1 MSLIIDFLLLAASG
15 TACFYCW
22 ILSKRLKALTNN
34 KDGIQT
40 GIVALSQS
48 AEEMQDALAT
58 TKDAAN
64 ASVAQL
70 ELLINE
76 AQQKTPELEALLQQ
90 ITDVSTQAVTETES
104 AARNLVDILSPHIE
118 DAKTSANLL
127 LRSLEVASQE
137 MPDANEPKVASEPKA
152 EKKTPAANAE
162 PQESDVS
169 DDGLDIEF
177 VAEDDETEAA

>member
-1 MSLIIDFLLLAASG
+1 MALIIDFLLLAASG

-22 ILSKRLKALTNN
+22 ILSKRLKALTSS

-48 AEEMQDALAT
+48 AEEMQSALAS

-64 ASVAQL
+64 ASVIQL
-70 ELLINE
+70 EMLIDE
-76 AQQKTPELEALLQQ
+76 AQKKGPELQELLEQLSA
-90 ITDVSTQAVTETES
+90 VSSQAVQETEG

-127 LRSLEVASQE
+127 LRSLEMAAQNTPPAENKDDVKGAQ
-137 MPDANEPKVASEPKA
+137 APKKR
-152 EKKTPAANAE
+152 NI
-162 PQESDVS
+162 S

-177 VAEDDETEAA
+177 VAEDSNTEAA

>member
-22 ILSKRLKALTNN
+22 ILSKRLKALTSS

-48 AEEMQDALAT
+48 AEEMQEALSK
-58 TKDAAN
+58 TKDNAN
-64 ASVAQL
+64 TSVSHLEQL
-70 ELLINE
+70 LSE
-76 AQQKTPELEALLQQ
+76 ARERTPELQDLLTQ
-90 ITDVSTQAVTETES
+90 ITNVSAQAVGETEE

-127 LRSLEVASQE
+127 LRSLEMAAQE
-137 MPDANEPKVASEPKA
+137 APDAEAEEVPADEAKPKKR
-152 EKKTPAANAE
+152 KKI
-162 PQESDVS
+162 S

-177 VAEDDETEAA
+177 VADDDETQAA

>member
-1 MSLIIDFLLLAASG
+1 MALIIDFLLLAASG

-22 ILSKRLKALTNN
+22 ILSKRLKALTSS

-48 AEEMQDALAT
+48 AEEMQGALAK

-70 ELLINE
+70 EILIGE
-76 AQQKTPELEALLQQ
+76 AQKKGPELQELLEQLS
-90 ITDVSTQAVTETES
+90 DVSKQAVQETEG

-127 LRSLEVASQE
+127 LRSLEMAAQNAPAPE
-137 MPDANEPKVASEPKA
+137 NKNDETGAEAPKKR
-152 EKKTPAANAE
+152 N
-162 PQESDVS
+162 VS

-177 VAEDDETEAA
+177 VAEDSDTQAA

>member
-1 MSLIIDFLLLAASG
+1 MALIIDFLLLAASG

-22 ILSKRLKALTNN
+22 ILSKRLKALTSS

-48 AEEMQDALAT
+48 AEEMQSALAK

-70 ELLINE
+70 EILINE
-76 AQQKTPELEALLQQ
+76 AQKKGPELQELLEQLS
-90 ITDVSTQAVTETES
+90 DVSNQAVQETEG

-127 LRSLEVASQE
+127 LRSLEMAAQ
-137 MPDANEPKVASEPKA
+137 KA
-152 EKKTPAANAE
+152 PAAENKDDAKGAE
-162 PQESDVS
+162 APKKRKMS

-177 VAEDDETEAA
+177 VAEDSNTEAA